1 MRKTTIF
8 AIAGASI
15 LAGVAAWAATSP
27 QARVDAPTGNGIDPL
42 QIMTNAQQ
50 LPAQHYADCSVIFN

>member
-15 LAGVAAWAATSP
+15 LAGVAAWAATST
-27 QARVDAPTGNGIDPL
+27 QARVDAPTGDGIDPL
-42 QIMTNAQQ
+42 QIMMSAQQ
-50 LPAQHYADCSVIFN
+50 LPAQHYVDFSVVFN

>member
-15 LAGVAAWAATSP
+15 LAGVAAWAATST
-27 QARVDAPTGNGIDPL
+27 QARVDAPTANGIDPL
-42 QIMTNAQQ
+42 QIMTSAQQ
-50 LPAQHYADCSVIFN
+50 LPAQHYVDFSVVFN